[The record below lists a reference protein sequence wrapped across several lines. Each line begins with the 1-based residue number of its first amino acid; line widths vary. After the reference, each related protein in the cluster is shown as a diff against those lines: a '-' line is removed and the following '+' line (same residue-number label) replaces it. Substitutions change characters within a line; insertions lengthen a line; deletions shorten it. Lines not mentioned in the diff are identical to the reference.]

1 MRETNMNMHN
11 FTRGTAINRPQSPL
25 TLDALRV
32 MVPSAF
38 ATSAHESRS
47 DRYAYIPT
55 ANVIEAMMREGFQ
68 PFTAKQ
74 SNSRIAGKT
83 EFTKHLIRFRHM
95 SAGDNVLAVG
105 DSVPEVVLINS
116 HDGTSAYKLIAGMFR
131 LVCSNGLMVADST
144 TGSLSVH
151 HTGNIV
157 DRVIEG
163 SFEIIGQ
170 SNKALAVSQEW
181 GRLELSAGERE
192 IFAEAAHTVR
202 FAEADGTV
210 DTPITVAQ
218 LLAPRRRDDAGN
230 NLWETFNRV
239 QENAVKGGL
248 SARAARKPGERRG
261 RIVTTREVKGIEQDV
276 KLNRALW
283 QLAERMAE
291 LKGGLA
297 IAA

>member
-1 MRETNMNMHN
+1 
-11 FTRGTAINRPQSPL
+11 
-25 TLDALRV
+25 
-32 MVPSAF
+32 
-38 ATSAHESRS
+38 
-47 DRYAYIPT
+47 
-55 ANVIEAMMREGFQ
+55 
-68 PFTAKQ
+68 
-74 SNSRIAGKT
+74 
-83 EFTKHLIRFRHM
+83 
-95 SAGDNVLAVG
+95 
-105 DSVPEVVLINS
+105 
-116 HDGTSAYKLIAGMFR
+116 
-131 LVCSNGLMVADST
+131 MVADST

-230 NLWETFNRV
+230 SLWETFNRV

-261 RIVTTREVKGIEQDV
+261 RMVTTREVKGIEQDV